1 MPSWGSALPCA
12 PVTFSA
18 FVVTCE
24 HGGNAIPGP
33 YNAAFE
39 GADAQAALASHRGW
53 DPGTLEFARELSG
66 VLKAPLF
73 FSETSRLL
81 IDLNRSLGHPRS
93 FSEWS
98 RNFDALTK
106 QQIID
111 EHYTPHRTAITNAIA
126 ERTRARQRVLHLA
139 IHSFTPIMDGVVRNA
154 ELGLLYDPARPAE
167 RALCAGWKK
176 SFVSLAPSS
185 PARLNYPYK
194 GTSDGLTPVLRRQ
207 FSDAQY
213 AGIEVEF
220 NHGVYYSDRS
230 RWGRLNAD
238 TLAALQATL
247 SP

>member
-1 MPSWGSALPCA
+1 M
-12 PVTFSA
+12 TFDD

-24 HGGNAIPGP
+24 HGGNQIPAA
-33 YNAAFE
+33 YRAAFA
-39 GADAQAALASHRGW
+39 GGDAQAALASHRGW
-53 DPGTLEFARELSG
+53 DPGALEFARE
-66 VLKAPLF
+66 VAAALKAPLF

-98 RNFDALTK
+98 RGFDATTK

-111 EHYTPHRTAITNAIA
+111 AHFTPHRTAVTNAIA
-126 ERTRARQRVLHLA
+126 ERTEGRRRVLHLA

-167 RALCAGWKK
+167 RGLCAAWKK

-230 RWGRLNAD
+230 RWGRLKAD